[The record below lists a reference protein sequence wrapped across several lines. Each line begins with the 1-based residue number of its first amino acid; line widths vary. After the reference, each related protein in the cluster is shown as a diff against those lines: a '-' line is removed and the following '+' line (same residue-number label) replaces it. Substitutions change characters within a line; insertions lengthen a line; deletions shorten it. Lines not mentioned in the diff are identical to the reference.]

1 VRINEAHQLLNAT
14 YFDWADFLANPR
26 YIRNDPLITWA
37 GHESFMLDHPVMASD
52 ISSLVDKKQY
62 TFQVVADGSAFQI
75 YYKYDRTGRIL
86 QSASLGFYC
95 AKADDHIL
103 AKFSTETSP
112 TESAGTD
119 ILNEDGNVDGED
131 IIDISTEN
139 KLSEVDEEAGPFSLK
154 DGPISWLRIDYE
166 PTAVK
171 GVLHHECHMHLSPFP
186 DARWVVAGVPNPR
199 QFVEFVMSTCYPE
212 TYKNHRL
219 DASGIYAKKNKEK
232 IADINATCF
241 PIAESTVFKQIVHL
255 RIPVV

>member
-1 VRINEAHQLLNAT
+1 MKINEAHQLLKDT
-14 YFDWADFLANPR
+14 FFDWEGLLANPL
-26 YIRNDPLITWA
+26 YIRDDPLITWA
-37 GHESFMLDHPVMASD
+37 GRESLMLDHPVMASD

-86 QSASLGFYC
+86 RSASLGFYC

-103 AKFSTETSP
+103 AKFSTEASP
-112 TESAGTD
+112 TESVGTD
-119 ILNEDGNVDGED
+119 ILNKGSNIDDEDVIGA
-131 IIDISTEN
+131 STEN
-139 KLSEVDEEAGPFSLK
+139 RLLAVEEESGPFSLK

-219 DASGIYAKKNKEK
+219 DASGTYTKKNKDK

-255 RIPVV
+255 RIPAV